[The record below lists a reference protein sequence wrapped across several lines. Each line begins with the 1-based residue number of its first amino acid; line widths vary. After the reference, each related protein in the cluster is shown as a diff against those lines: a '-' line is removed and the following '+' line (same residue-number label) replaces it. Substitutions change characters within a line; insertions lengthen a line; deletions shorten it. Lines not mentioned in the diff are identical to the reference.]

1 MEMHQIRYFLAV
13 AETLNFTRAAEE
25 CHVAQ
30 PSLSRAI
37 GKLEQELGGDL
48 FRRERNR
55 THLTDLGRGMH
66 PLLRQA
72 FESAAAAKAQAASY
86 NSADRA
92 PLRIGLSLTVHLDV
106 IAPMLGELSR
116 AFKGLEL
123 HLVRAAAAEILA
135 ALEAGEIELVIA
147 ADANTDWNRLDHWP
161 MFEEGFVLLAPPD
174 WTRSA
179 VSMSA
184 IDETSVIAR
193 PYCETFAANQPATTT
208 GADEPRHRH
217 EVSSDED
224 AAKLVDCGMGVAI
237 LPESTGRLL
246 ARSVIAIDDFEQTRA
261 VRIYGVAGRQRS
273 PAAGGMLKLLRAA
286 DWSTVAPH

>member
-1 MEMHQIRYFLAV
+1 
-13 AETLNFTRAAEE
+13 
-25 CHVAQ
+25 
-30 PSLSRAI
+30 
-37 GKLEQELGGDL
+37 
-48 FRRERNR
+48 
-55 THLTDLGRGMH
+55 
-66 PLLRQA
+66 
-72 FESAAAAKAQAASY
+72 
-86 NSADRA
+86 
-92 PLRIGLSLTVHLDV
+92 
-106 IAPMLGELSR
+106 
-116 AFKGLEL
+116 
-123 HLVRAAAAEILA
+123 
-135 ALEAGEIELVIA
+135 
-147 ADANTDWNRLDHWP
+147 

-179 VSMSA
+179 VSLSA

-208 GADEPRHRH
+208 GTDEPRHRH

-286 DWSTVAPH
+286 DWSTVVSH